1 MSQDIN
7 KVLVE
12 KVFEGMSQYELLFK
26 DYWDRY
32 QRRPSGSVLNQLQNM
47 MLDYLPSILST
58 QIRDLFTVEGKTQG
72 RRRLKELNE
81 AYQTLARLIAAISIS
96 NLWDEVYL
104 VKKSGEGKI
113 KIRDSYKEELRSFL
127 TMDPKAAESYDYLW
141 LTASIKRIFDE
152 NEITAYMEE
161 LEKLKES
168 LINADETYGAYRFLE
183 QDLRT
188 RLLANNILNTEVEDL
203 CLEAEENLGIL
214 LSACGFMC
222 KYQLVTIKDVELQ
235 SPYRSPTASFIHQK
249 SILRGHDYVIMDD
262 EPLQRPEYISNQSV
276 LVVKDIYESA
286 TYLNLSPF
294 LIDENAF
301 RLKSELPKLYF
312 YGGNMDEEI
321 IYEQAETFENK
332 LQVALQYDKRR
343 YRKLESI
350 FQQLDWLKEDLE
362 L

>member
-1 MSQDIN
+1 MSH
-7 KVLVE
+7 
-12 KVFEGMSQYELLFK
+12 YELLFK
-26 DYWDRY
+26 DYWERY

-72 RRRLKELNE
+72 RRRLKELSE
-81 AYQTLARLIAAISIS
+81 AYLTLARLVAAISIC

-104 VKKSGEGKI
+104 AKKSSGKEV
-113 KIRDSYKEELRSFL
+113 KIRDTYKEELRQFL
-127 TMDPKAAESYDYLW
+127 NLDPVAAESYDYFW
-141 LTASIKRIFDE
+141 LTATIKRIFDE
-152 NEITAYMEE
+152 NKITAYMEE
-161 LEKLKES
+161 LEALKES
-168 LINADETYGAYRFLE
+168 LIKADETYEAYRFME
-183 QDLRT
+183 QEVRT
-188 RLLANNILNTEVEDL
+188 RLLANNILNEEVEDL
-203 CLEAEENLGIL
+203 CLAAEEKMGML

-235 SPYRSPTASFIHQK
+235 SPYRAPTASFIHQK

-276 LVVKDIYESA
+276 LIVKDIYESA

-294 LIDENAF
+294 LIDENAY
-301 RLKSELPKLYF
+301 RLKSDLPKLYF
-312 YGGNMDEEI
+312 LGGKTGEQI

-332 LQVALQYDKRR
+332 LHIEPNYDKRQ
-343 YRKLESI
+343 YRKLETI
-350 FQQLDWLKEDLE
+350 FQQFDWLKEDLD